1 MTFSFETALGGFYSV
16 LKRTKRIFVREMD
29 FRILEVNLPNGIT
42 RSDRAKLVRGRNE
55 SRRAVAI
62 LFAADDLYVAF
73 QIHAAP

>member
-42 RSDRAKLVRGRNE
+42 RAKLVRGRNE
-55 SRRAVAI
+55 SRRAVEI